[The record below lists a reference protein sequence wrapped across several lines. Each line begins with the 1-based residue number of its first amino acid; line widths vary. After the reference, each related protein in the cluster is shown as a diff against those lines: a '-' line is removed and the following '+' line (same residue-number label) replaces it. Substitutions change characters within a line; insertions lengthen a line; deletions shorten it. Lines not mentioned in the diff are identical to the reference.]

1 MQSWE
6 EVLQQRMSDL
16 YQKNIQQWSIGVLIL
31 LVILAIYITWYLLDP
46 GSRQKRRDREI
57 RKAVAAREALLRAR
71 DEEQKEKEEQKDAT
85 S

>member
-16 YQKNIQQWSIGVLIL
+16 YQKNIQQASMGVLIL

-57 RKAVAAREALLRAR
+57 RKAVAAREALMQARAA
-71 DEEQKEKEEQKDAT
+71 EKET
-85 S
+85 SGSAER